1 MRKLLHASL
10 GLTTALLLGT
20 ASWSAMADVDV
31 EAFLDKDKN
40 IDINEDVLKDKAVF
54 IQVTAMLN
62 PEGAAEAEAVVN
74 AENEF
79 VTNELDGSG
88 SEQSFLGLDL
98 DASIVNS
105 INGNS
110 GITHVNQDAGNFANQ
125 GNVVAFALTT
135 GTSSFSDAQSWVEQD
150 NDDSSLVEIENDT
163 DTQIVDEP
171 GKPPVE
177 VVKFDESRVATL
189 DNSVIGNSGI
199 TGVNQNAGD
208 VVNQHNAVSLSV
220 GINGQAALSE
230 SALGQENENNS
241 LFEENFARSNTITAS
256 ITGNNG
262 ITAVNQTTGNF
273 INQASVVSFSALT
286 SQVTI
291 GAPNI

>member
-31 EAFLDKDKN
+31 EALLEKDKDIN
-40 IDINEDVLKDKAVF
+40 IDEDILKDKALF
-54 IQVTAMLN
+54 IQVESMIM

-74 AENEF
+74 AENEI
-79 VTNELDGSG
+79 VTNALDS
-88 SEQSFLGLDL
+88 SEVLGLDL
-98 DASIVNS
+98 DASIANS
-105 INGNS
+105 ISTNS
-110 GITHVNQDAGNFANQ
+110 GITHVNQDVGNFANQ

-135 GTSSFSDAQSWVEQD
+135 GASSVSDAQSWVEQD
-150 NDDSSLVEIENDT
+150 NDDSSLVQVENDT
-163 DTQIVDEP
+163 GTEIVDEP
-171 GKPPVE
+171 GKPPIV
-177 VVKFDESRVATL
+177 VVKFDETRVATL
-189 DNSVIGNSGI
+189 DTSVVGNSGI
-199 TGVNQNAGD
+199 IGVNQNAGD
-208 VVNQHNAVSLSV
+208 AVNQHNAVSLSV

-241 LFEENFARSNTITAS
+241 LLEENFARSNTITAS
-256 ITGNNG
+256 ITGNTG

-291 GAPNI
+291 GAPGI

>member
-20 ASWSAMADVDV
+20 TSWSAMADVDV
-31 EAFLDKDKN
+31 EAFLDKDKEIN
-40 IDINEDVLKDKAVF
+40 IDEDILKDKALF
-54 IQVTAMLN
+54 IMVDSMIM

-79 VTNELDGSG
+79 VTNDTNGAE
-88 SEQSFLGLDL
+88 ELGLDF
-98 DASIVNS
+98 DAVIVDS
-105 INGNS
+105 INANS
-110 GITHVNQDAGNFANQ
+110 GITHVNQDVGNFANQ

-135 GTSSFSDAQSWVEQD
+135 GLSSVADAQAWVEQD
-150 NDDSSLVEIENDT
+150 NDDSTLVQVENDT
-163 DTQIVDEP
+163 GTETVDEP
-171 GKPPVE
+171 GKPPIV
-177 VVKFDESRVATL
+177 VVKFDETRVTSL
-189 DNSVIGNSGI
+189 TNSVIGNSGI
-199 TGVNQNAGD
+199 VGVNQNAGD

-220 GINGQAALSE
+220 GINGTAALSE
-230 SALGQENENNS
+230 SALGQENENNT
-241 LFEENFARSNTITAS
+241 LFEENFARSNTISAS

-262 ITAVNQTTGNF
+262 ITAVNQTSGNF

>member
-20 ASWSAMADVDV
+20 TSWSAMADVDV
-31 EAFLDKDKN
+31 EAFLDKDKEIN
-40 IDINEDVLKDKAVF
+40 IDEDILKDKALF
-54 IQVTAMLN
+54 IMVDSMIM

-79 VTNELDGSG
+79 VTNDTNGAE
-88 SEQSFLGLDL
+88 ELGLDF
-98 DASIVNS
+98 DAVIVDS
-105 INGNS
+105 INANS
-110 GITHVNQDAGNFANQ
+110 GITHVNQDVGNFANQ

-135 GTSSFSDAQSWVEQD
+135 GLSSAADAQAWVEQD
-150 NDDSSLVEIENDT
+150 NDDSTLVQVENDT
-163 DTQIVDEP
+163 GTETVDEP
-171 GKPPVE
+171 GKPPIV
-177 VVKFDESRVATL
+177 VVKFDETRVTSL
-189 DNSVIGNSGI
+189 TNSVIGNSGI
-199 TGVNQNAGD
+199 VGVNQNAGD

-220 GINGQAALSE
+220 GINGTAALSE
-230 SALGQENENNS
+230 SALGQENENNT
-241 LFEENFARSNTITAS
+241 LFEENFARSNTISAS

-262 ITAVNQTTGNF
+262 ITAVNQTSGNF